1 MSRHEKLSL
10 AISILALVI
19 SVASP
24 FLNYYWF
31 QNEVRIQQLKAESFV
46 VHAYAY
52 GCPDKKSLIFQL
64 RLRNKGVWRLIPLSQ
79 VGQYV
84 V

>member
-64 RLRNKGVWRLIPLSQ
+64 RLGIKAYGGSSRCPRL
-79 VGQYV
+79 VNM
-84 V
+84 